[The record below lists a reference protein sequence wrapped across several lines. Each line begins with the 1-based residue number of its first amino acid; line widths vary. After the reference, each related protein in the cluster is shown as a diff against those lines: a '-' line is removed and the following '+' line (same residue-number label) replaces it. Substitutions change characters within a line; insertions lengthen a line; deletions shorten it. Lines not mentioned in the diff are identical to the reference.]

1 MIDILRDWFHR
12 NFSDPQ
18 VVMLALLLAAGFLT
32 IAFLGDMLAPVIAA
46 LVIGYLLEGLVKLME
61 ERRVPRLISV
71 LTVFSLFMVFMLLIL
86 LVLVPL
92 LSQQITQ
99 LVQELPAMVSRGQE
113 ALKALPQRYPDFVST
128 EQIAE
133 LLSSIR
139 EEVAKSGQSL
149 VAISL
154 ESIPGLVTLLV
165 YLILVPL
172 LVFFFLKDKGLL
184 KNWFSGFLPADRQL
198 ARDVWREMDQQL
210 SNYVR
215 GKFWE
220 ILIVGGVSFVT
231 FQFMGLN
238 YAALLALLVGLSVII
253 PYIGATVVTF
263 PVAIIGAFQW
273 GWTPEFM
280 YLMIAYGIIQVLD
293 GNVLVPVL
301 FSEAVNLHPI
311 AIIVAILFFG
321 GLWGF
326 WGVFFAIPLATLVKA
341 VLSAWPTAK
350 TGEDAIA
357 AA

>member
-1 MIDILRDWFHR
+1 MINILRDWFRR

-18 VVMLALLLAAGFLT
+18 VVMLALLLAGGIL
-32 IAFLGDMLAPVIAA
+32 IIVFLGDMLAPVIAA
-46 LVIGYLLEGLVKLME
+46 LVIGYLLEGLVSLME
-61 ERRVPRLISV
+61 RRRVPRLISV
-71 LTVFSLFMVFMLLIL
+71 FTVFSLFMVFVLLIL

-92 LSQQITQ
+92 LSQQISQ

-128 EQIAE
+128 EQITD
-133 LLSSIR
+133 LLTSIR
-139 EEVAKSGQSL
+139 EEVAKTGQSL

-154 ESIPGLVTLLV
+154 ASIPGLVTILV

-184 KNWFSGFLPADRQL
+184 KTWFNGFLPDDRRL
-198 ARDVWREMDQQL
+198 ASAVWVEMDQQL

-220 ILIVGGVSFVT
+220 IIIVGGVSFVT

-238 YAALLALLVGLSVII
+238 YAALLGLLVGLSVII

-273 GWTPEFM
+273 GWTPDFM

-341 VLSAWPTAK
+341 VLSAWPTANAGM
-350 TGEDAIA
+350 TESAVV
-357 AA
+357 